1 VIGGYEDDVASRYLF
16 EVGDDVLVPGT
27 AYDSATMLALLW
39 FAVRYDQN
47 LANGEGNFVITEAS
61 EG

>member
-1 VIGGYEDDVASRYLF
+1 MNLGYEDDVASLHLF
-16 EVGDDVLVPGT
+16 EVGDDVLVPGA

-39 FAVRYDQN
+39 FAVRYDTN
-47 LANGEGNFVITEAS
+47 LASGEGDFVITETS

>member
-1 VIGGYEDDVASRYLF
+1 MTRRYEDDVASQFLY

-39 FAVRYDQN
+39 FAVRYDLN
-47 LANGEGNFVITEAS
+47 LANGEGDFVITEAN